1 MNINLDEYQ
10 SKVVTDEYKP
20 NKCVIVDAVPGA
32 GKTFVTLC
40 KAYTLV
46 QDDKLD
52 PSSIVALAF
61 GNKAAKELKLRYA
74 KMKPDG
80 QKSIICS
87 TIHSFGNYITRE
99 YFNDKRTVLTEWKSI
114 KLLRDII
121 ESKEIDKLKDLP
133 TAQLTQVAS
142 ELYDNYNTS
151 RITEQ
156 NTKGVFS
163 SWVDDKTS
171 FSLIDALENEKKAKG
186 YFDYCDMLYVC
197 YHNLLNDRA
206 TLAKIQDKFK
216 VFFVDEAQDLDPL
229 QHKLI
234 ALLAEKAYIVY
245 VGDRMQTIYQFR
257 NAAPKYFTYS
267 HLSVQYKTCV
277 EYSLV
282 YNYRSTTNIVNLCNH
297 VRTIARDKILAKPNK
312 PSVKGSVK
320 IVCVKNQIQEGTKAA
335 RAILEYI
342 DEGHSYKDISI
353 ICRSNS
359 YIKSIIEPALVRENI
374 PYQLMASKSGNKIS
388 ERDLS
393 LIYFNILSIAC
404 NEKDDISL
412 YELATYI
419 KGIGEATVN
428 RIQNAVRLGRNLD
441 GRDWQK
447 YETIQSLRDDIL
459 KIGEHTTLEPYE
471 ILELI
476 KGVCFKYL
484 DYDKYFNNEWEL
496 YTITNA
502 ITFWITYYKDEGIT
516 NIKEI
521 FNRIVS
527 EVQSFDTEVEDDCI
541 KIHTVHSSK
550 GLEFPITIVSGF
562 NKGRDTQDTYNDEA
576 YILYVQLSRAIDTM
590 LVIDSYEYVTKDN
603 RIIKPIKNKTFEA
616 LLNLIR

>member
-1 MNINLDEYQ
+1 M
-10 SKVVTDEYKP
+10 
-20 NKCVIVDAVPGA
+20 
-32 GKTFVTLC
+32 
-40 KAYTLV
+40 
-46 QDDKLD
+46 
-52 PSSIVALAF
+52 
-61 GNKAAKELKLRYA
+61 
-74 KMKPDG
+74 
-80 QKSIICS
+80 
-87 TIHSFGNYITRE
+87 
-99 YFNDKRTVLTEWKSI
+99 
-114 KLLRDII
+114 
-121 ESKEIDKLKDLP
+121 
-133 TAQLTQVAS
+133 
-142 ELYDNYNTS
+142 
-151 RITEQ
+151 
-156 NTKGVFS
+156 
-163 SWVDDKTS
+163 
-171 FSLIDALENEKKAKG
+171 
-186 YFDYCDMLYVC
+186 
-197 YHNLLNDRA
+197 
-206 TLAKIQDKFK
+206 
-216 VFFVDEAQDLDPL
+216 
-229 QHKLI
+229 
-234 ALLAEKAYIVY
+234 
-245 VGDRMQTIYQFR
+245 
-257 NAAPKYFTYS
+257 
-267 HLSVQYKTCV
+267 
-277 EYSLV
+277 
-282 YNYRSTTNIVNLCNH
+282 
-297 VRTIARDKILAKPNK
+297 RTIARDKILAKPNK

-335 RAILEYI
+335 RAILEYL
-342 DEGHSYKDISI
+342 EQGANYKDISI

-447 YETIQSLRDDIL
+447 YETIQSLRDDIIR
-459 KIGEHTTLEPYE
+459 IGEHTTLEPYE
-471 ILELI
+471 ILEII

-502 ITFWITYYKDEGIT
+502 ITFWVTYYKDEGIT

-527 EVQSFDTEVEDDCI
+527 EVQSFDTEVEEDCI